1 MPRSLLVF
9 RQCCGAF
16 LFMLFWFRG
25 GLLKIVLVKS
35 LFFGRNGLGHLG
47 LGALLQAGEK
57 SIGGDAALARAPK
70 AGTKKNLRTMKIS
83 AMAPTLSRFSTAES
97 WPTTR

>member
-57 SIGGDAALARAPK
+57 RIGGE

>member
-16 LFMLFWFRG
+16 LLMLFRLRA

-35 LFFGRNGLGHLG
+35 LFFDGNGLGDLRSD
-47 LGALLQAGEK
+47 ALLQAGENL
-57 SIGGDAALARAPK
+57 IGGDAALAGRKVRCRVAVRQV
-70 AGTKKNLRTMKIS
+70 GTE
-83 AMAPTLSRFSTAES
+83 SRDKEELAHCA
-97 WPTTR
+97 WPAS

>member
-16 LFMLFWFRG
+16 LLMLFRLRV

-35 LFFGRNGLGHLG
+35 LFFDGNGLGDLRSD
-47 LGALLQAGEK
+47 ALLQAGENL
-57 SIGGDAALARAPK
+57 IGGNAALAPSCF
-70 AGTKKNLRTMKIS
+70 LRDRLKC
-83 AMAPTLSRFSTAES
+83 RK
-97 WPTTR
+97 

>member
-9 RQCCGAF
+9 RQCCGAY

-35 LFFGRNGLGHLG
+35 LFFGRNGLGRLG
-47 LGALLQAGEK
+47 LGAVFQTGDKLLCR
-57 SIGGDAALARAPK
+57 DAALLWRKIRCRMAVRQV
-70 AGTKKNLRTMKIS
+70 GTECGHIFGIFDSVL
-83 AMAPTLSRFSTAES
+83 FY
-97 WPTTR
+97 